1 LDKRF
6 AKQKRVYSQKRRVLK
21 TMNNFGL
28 DIWSNKN
35 FIIED
40 GEIKL
45 NYKSMPSLLEIVN
58 TIRAK
63 GVKGPLILRFPHL
76 VKRQIK
82 TLYNYFEK
90 AIEEND
96 YKGSFH
102 AVFPL
107 KVNQFPAAVAAITSQ
122 GAKYNYGLEAGSKAE
137 LILAMSKTIG
147 SANITVNGFKDEEM
161 LTLGFMAAHS
171 GHNIT
176 ITIEGLNE
184 LETIINVA
192 SKCNLKVP
200 NIGIRVRLHS
210 AGSGIWAKSGGM
222 DAKFGLTSTEI
233 IEAIKLLKD
242 AKLLHK
248 FTMIHFHIGSQISDI
263 APLKKA
269 LREAGNIYA
278 ELKKMQ
284 ADALSSINIGGGLA
298 VEYDQHEKSH
308 AKNYSIDEFSS
319 SVVFLLGEIMDR
331 KNVTHPDIFTESGR
345 FIVASHA
352 VLITPVLELFSQD
365 YQEKLLHF
373 KDTNPPLI
381 EELIELNRL
390 LNNANCIEYLHDAL
404 DHMESLFTL
413 FDLGYIDLQDRSNAE
428 ILVHNIIK
436 KALYLKSSN
445 PTNELE
451 QLQIKLQERYLIN
464 ASVFQSL
471 PDYWGLGQH
480 FPVMPIHH
488 LNTPP
493 LRAAS
498 LWDITCDSDGEIGFN
513 PEKPLYLHDVNINEE
528 DYFLGFFNVGAYQ
541 ETLGMNH
548 NLFTHP
554 NEYTIAIN
562 DTGYD
567 IIDAVESKNILEIL
581 ESIGYDKDEIL
592 NHLKNRLANAG
603 FSTEKE
609 KNDTLLQLERFL
621 HQNSYLRTTT

>member
-1 LDKRF
+1 
-6 AKQKRVYSQKRRVLK
+6 V
-21 TMNNFGL
+21 NNFGL
-28 DIWSNKN
+28 DIWANKN

-45 NYKSMPSLLEIVN
+45 NYKCMPSLLEI
-58 TIRAK
+58 TQRIRAQD
-63 GVKGPLILRFPHL
+63 VKGPIILRFPHL

-90 AIEEND
+90 AIEKND
-96 YKGSFH
+96 YKGSFN
-102 AVFPL
+102 AVYPL
-107 KVNQFPAAVAAITSQ
+107 KVNQFPAVVEAVTIE
-122 GAKYNYGLEAGSKAE
+122 GKRYKYGLEAGSKAE
-137 LILAMSKTIG
+137 LVLAMNKAPKDT
-147 SANITVNGFKDEEM
+147 NITVNGFKDEEM
-161 LTLGFMAAHS
+161 LTLGFIAAQS

-184 LETIINVA
+184 LETIIEVA
-192 SKCNLKVP
+192 KKSTLKVP

-210 AGSGIWAKSGGM
+210 SGSGIWAKSGGM

-233 IEAIKLLKD
+233 IEAIHLLKD
-242 AKLLHK
+242 AQLLQQL
-248 FTMIHFHIGSQISDI
+248 TMIHFHIGSQMSDI

-278 ELKKMQ
+278 ELKKMG
-284 ADALSSINIGGGLA
+284 ADALSNINIGGGLA
-298 VEYDQHEKSH
+298 VEYDQHEK
-308 AKNYSIDEFSS
+308 AYARNYSIDEFSS
-319 SVVFLLGEIMDR
+319 SVVFLLGEIMDA
-331 KNVTHPDIFTESGR
+331 KGVSHPNIFTESGR

-365 YQEKLLHF
+365 YQEKLLNF
-373 KDTNPPLI
+373 KEENPPLLN
-381 EELIELNRL
+381 ELIELNRL
-390 LNNANCIEYLHDAL
+390 LTNANCIEYLHDAL

-413 FDLGYIDLQDRSNAE
+413 FDLGYIDLRDRSNAE

-436 KALYLKSSN
+436 KALYLKSAN

-464 ASVFQSL
+464 ASIFQSL

-488 LNTPP
+488 LNTTP

-498 LWDITCDSDGEIGFN
+498 LWDITCDSDGEIGFD
-513 PEKPLYLHDVNINEE
+513 PQKPLYLHDVNLDEE
-528 DYFLGFFNVGAYQ
+528 EYFLAFFNVGAYQ
-541 ETLGMNH
+541 ETLGMQH

-562 DTGYD
+562 DASYE
-567 IIDAVESKNILEIL
+567 IIEQKESQNILEIL
-581 ESIGYDKDEIL
+581 ESIGYSSQDIL
-592 NHLKNRLANAG
+592 NKLKSDLNKSN
-603 FSTEKE
+603 FITKKE
-609 KNDTLLQLERFL
+609 KSDTLSILETLL
-621 HQNSYLRTTT
+621 HQNGYLRTTN

>member
-1 LDKRF
+1 L
-6 AKQKRVYSQKRRVLK
+6 
-21 TMNNFGL
+21 NNFGL
-28 DIWSNKN
+28 DIWANKN

-45 NYKSMPSLLEIVN
+45 NYKSMPSLLEI
-58 TIRAK
+58 TSKIRAND
-63 GVKGPLILRFPHL
+63 VKGPIILRFPHL

-82 TLYNYFEK
+82 TLYNYFDK
-90 AIEEND
+90 AIEENN
-96 YKGSFH
+96 YQGNFN

-107 KVNQFPAAVAAITSQ
+107 KVNQFPAVVDAVTSQ

-137 LILAMSKTIG
+137 LVLAMAKTPEG
-147 SANITVNGFKDEEM
+147 TNITVNGFKDEEM
-161 LTLGFMAAHS
+161 LTLSFIAAQS
-171 GHNIT
+171 GQKIT
-176 ITIEGLNE
+176 VTIEGLNE
-184 LETIINVA
+184 LETIIDVA
-192 SKCNLKVP
+192 SKCKLKVP

-233 IEAIKLLKD
+233 IEAVKLLKNANLLD
-242 AKLLHK
+242 KLS
-248 FTMIHFHIGSQISDI
+248 MIHFHIGSQMADI

-278 ELKKMQ
+278 ELKKMG

-298 VEYDQHEKSH
+298 VEYDQHEKAH
-308 AKNYSIDEFSS
+308 ARNYSIDEFSS
-319 SVVFLLGEIMDR
+319 SVVFLLGEIMNA
-331 KNVTHPDIFTESGR
+331 KGVAHPDIFTESGR

-365 YQEKLLHF
+365 YHEKLLNF
-373 KDTNPPLI
+373 KEVNPPLV
-381 EELIELNRL
+381 EELRELNRL

-436 KALYLKSSN
+436 KALYLKSAN

-451 QLQIKLQERYLIN
+451 QLQTQLQERYLIN
-464 ASVFQSL
+464 ASIFQSL

-488 LNTPP
+488 LNTTP

-498 LWDITCDSDGEIGFN
+498 LWDITCDSDGEIHFD
-513 PEKPLYLHDVNINEE
+513 PEKPLYLHDVNIDED

-554 NEYTIAIN
+554 SEYTVEIN
-562 DTGYD
+562 DTGYE
-567 IIDAVESKNILEIL
+567 IKNAVESKNIIEIL
-581 ESIGYDKDEIL
+581 DSIGYNTEEIV
-592 NHLKNRLANAG
+592 NKLKSELEKST
-603 FSTEKE
+603 FITEKE
-609 KNDTLLQLERFL
+609 KSDTLSKLETFL
-621 HQNSYLRTTT
+621 SQNGYLRTTN

>member
-1 LDKRF
+1 
-6 AKQKRVYSQKRRVLK
+6 
-21 TMNNFGL
+21 MNNFGL
-28 DIWSNKN
+28 NIWANKN

-45 NYKSMPSLLEIVN
+45 NYKSMPSLLEIAN
-58 TIRAK
+58 EIRSNN
-63 GVKGPLILRFPHL
+63 VKGPLLLRFPHL
-76 VKRQIK
+76 IKRQIK
-82 TLYNYFEK
+82 TLYSYFYK
-90 AIEEND
+90 AIEENN
-96 YKGSFH
+96 YKGSFN

-107 KVNQFPAAVAAITSQ
+107 KVNQFPSLVNAVTTQ
-122 GAKYNYGLEAGSKAE
+122 GKKYNYGLEAGSKAE
-137 LILAMSKTIG
+137 LILAMSKTPK

-161 LTLGFMAAHS
+161 LTLGFIAAQS
-171 GHNIT
+171 GHKIT

-184 LETIINVA
+184 LETIIAVA
-192 SKCNLKVP
+192 EKSSLRVP

-233 IEAIKLLKD
+233 IEAIALLKNANLLD
-242 AKLLHK
+242 KL
-248 FTMIHFHIGSQISDI
+248 TMIHFHIGSQMSDI

-278 ELKKMQ
+278 ELKKMG
-284 ADALSSINIGGGLA
+284 AESLSSINIGGGLA
-298 VEYDQHEKSH
+298 VEYDQHEKAH
-308 AKNYSIDEFSS
+308 ARNYSIDEFSS
-319 SVVFLLGEIMDR
+319 SVVFLLGEIMDA
-331 KNVTHPDIFTESGR
+331 KNVSHPDIFTESGR

-365 YQEKLLHF
+365 YQEKLLNF
-373 KDTNPPLI
+373 KESNPPLI
-381 EELIELNRL
+381 EELRELNKL
-390 LNNANCIEYLHDAL
+390 LTNANCIEYLHDAL

-480 FPVMPIHH
+480 FPVMPIHY
-488 LNTPP
+488 LNTTP

-513 PEKPLYLHDVNINEE
+513 PEKPLYLHDVNIDEN

-541 ETLGMNH
+541 ETLGMQH

-554 NEYTIAIN
+554 NEYTVNIT
-562 DTGYD
+562 DTGYE
-567 IIDAVESKNILEIL
+567 ITNHIESKNILDIL
-581 ESIGYDKDEIL
+581 ASIGYDKDEIL
-592 NHLKNRLANAG
+592 NKLKSDVEKST
-603 FSTEKE
+603 FITEKE
-609 KNDTLLQLERFL
+609 KSDTLTKLETFL
-621 HQNSYLRTTT
+621 NQNGYLRTTN

>member
-1 LDKRF
+1 
-6 AKQKRVYSQKRRVLK
+6 
-21 TMNNFGL
+21 MNNFGL
-28 DIWSNKN
+28 DIWANKN

-45 NYKSMPSLLEIVN
+45 NYKCMPSLLEI
-58 TIRAK
+58 TDKIRAND
-63 GVKGPLILRFPHL
+63 VKGPIILRFPHL
-76 VKRQIK
+76 IERQIK

-90 AIEEND
+90 AINNNN
-96 YKGSFH
+96 YKGSFQ

-107 KVNQFPAAVAAITSQ
+107 KVNQFPAVVDAVTTQ
-122 GAKYNYGLEAGSKAE
+122 GKKYNYGLEAGSKAE
-137 LILAMSKTIG
+137 LILAMSKAPYG
-147 SANITVNGFKDEEM
+147 AHITVNGFKDEEM
-161 LTLGFMAAHS
+161 LTLGFIAAQS
-171 GHNIT
+171 GRKIT

-184 LETIINVA
+184 LETIIAVA
-192 SKCNLKVP
+192 EKCQLKVP

-233 IEAIKLLKD
+233 IEAVHLLKD
-242 AKLLHK
+242 ANLLNKL
-248 FTMIHFHIGSQISDI
+248 TMIHFHIGSQMSDI

-278 ELKKMQ
+278 ELKKMG
-284 ADALSSINIGGGLA
+284 ADDLTSINIGGGLA
-298 VEYDQHEKSH
+298 VEYDQHEK
-308 AKNYSIDEFSS
+308 AYARNYSIDEFSS
-319 SVVFLLGEIMDR
+319 SVVFLLGEIMDA
-331 KNVTHPDIFTESGR
+331 KNVAHPDIFTESGR

-365 YQEKLLHF
+365 YQEKLLSF
-373 KDTNPPLI
+373 KENNPPLLD
-381 EELIELNRL
+381 ELMELNKL

-436 KALYLKSSN
+436 KALYLKSAN

-488 LNTPP
+488 LNTTP

-498 LWDITCDSDGEIGFN
+498 LWDITCDSDGEIGFD
-513 PEKPLYLHDVNINEE
+513 PEKPLYLHDVNLDEE
-528 DYFLGFFNVGAYQ
+528 DYLLGFFNVGAYQ
-541 ETLGMNH
+541 ETLGMQH

-554 NEYTIAIN
+554 NEYTVKIT
-562 DTGYD
+562 DTAYE
-567 IIDAVESKNILEIL
+567 ISNPIEAKNILDVLDTIGYNKEEIL
-581 ESIGYDKDEIL
+581 TK
-592 NHLKNRLANAG
+592 LKSDLEKSD
-603 FSTEKE
+603 FITKKE
-609 KNDTLLQLERFL
+609 KSDTLTKLETFL
-621 HQNSYLRTTT
+621 NQNGYLRTTN